1 MIPNDAVSTCVAGPR
16 RRRVQQ
22 RNRVLAARYY
32 YWTELCRRRE
42 DDVRKILCDREFF
55 VEDRTVG
62 NALLLECDYLGEL
75 IRQRPSRRQL
85 QRLFPGFDWR

>member
-1 MIPNDAVSTCVAGPR
+1 MAGPR

-22 RNRVLAARYY
+22 RNRLLTARYY

-55 VEDRTVG
+55 VEERTVS
-62 NALLLECDYLGEL
+62 NALQSECDYLGEL
-75 IRQRPSRRQL
+75 IRQQPSRRAL
-85 QRLFPGFDWR
+85 QRLFPSFDWR

>member
-1 MIPNDAVSTCVAGPR
+1 MTTTDAVSSGIAGPR

-22 RNRVLAARYY
+22 RNRLLTTRYY

-55 VEDRTVG
+55 VEERTVG

-75 IRQRPSRRQL
+75 LRQHPSRREL
-85 QRLFPGFDWR
+85 QRLFPSFDWR